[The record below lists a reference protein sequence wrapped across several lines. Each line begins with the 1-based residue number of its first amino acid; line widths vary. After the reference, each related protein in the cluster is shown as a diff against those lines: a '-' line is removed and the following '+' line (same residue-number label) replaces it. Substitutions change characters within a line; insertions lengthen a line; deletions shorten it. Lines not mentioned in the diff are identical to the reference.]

1 MLVARAGFV
10 RRHKVAVASN
20 TALVLA
26 AGAVIGYAVAADGYQ
41 AHEAQLNDGGIWVV
55 HGDRGIYGRI
65 NKPINQLDTIVFGDG
80 GSDRPLDVAQD
91 GAAVAA
97 IDRKAGTA
105 QVIDPFTSKLDASG
119 KISIPSVGDQQMA
132 GGTFASIDRESGD
145 LWAVQLDPQRGKP
158 LITSVDV
165 QSEPLASV
173 GETAALAVSQAGT
186 VIATSQESGTIT
198 YLVPVEDGFD
208 EPRTEDVPTE
218 AGDPTAVTAVGEKV
232 VTLDEATG
240 ELAVIGGGS
249 ATVPA
254 DSVLQQPGPDAE
266 SVLVATPDS
275 LLSVDLES
283 GATGVVDEGSGRPT
297 EPVRLGACSYAA
309 WSGGLGAL
317 TVQCG
322 GDEAQ
327 SSSLGGKA
335 SDLAFRV
342 NRGQIVLNDNSSGTV
357 WDLDERAPQEI
368 DIWNAFT
375 MSKKVEDKDKQ
386 NEEQSAGDRTPPKAK
401 PDDYGARAGRTTVLH
416 PLDNDSAP
424 EGRLLSIIDVDQP
437 TGGATAEISPDGQ
450 TIVLQLPDKARDTS
464 FDYYIDDG
472 RSNFTAHATVSVAVR
487 ATAQND
493 QPALRK
499 GFEPRRW
506 RVAASGSVTVPV
518 LSDWRDDSD
527 GDALVLDSAV
537 ALGAGESGAVAR
549 TTSDGRVRFTGS
561 REGGDS
567 YQVEYLVSDGRSA
580 PVKQKLSFDV
590 QERLDRQTFPAVAE
604 PDVVRGEEGQPIK
617 IRPLLNDLPGSDP
630 GTPNAELM
638 LGGKIPDQA
647 DATIKTDLENGIITF
662 TGDKPGTYFIEY
674 DAAFGNAKLDQE
686 TVRVDVRPRPKSPG
700 DPIAMPDTL
709 TVYGQSA
716 GIVDVLANDL
726 DPAGGLLV
734 VQRAVADNPNQV
746 DVAIIDGRW
755 LRISSRQGDLSPN
768 PQLVHYTISNGST
781 SGIEGE
787 VSVSQRQAPPDNSP
801 VTTTDRV
808 HVRGGT
814 SVTVPVLDNDIAPT
828 GDRLSLVSDAAQDV
842 PGELQIDVPVDVK
855 GDVGK
860 ALVSGRNVRYIAPD
874 LKERDSFE
882 VRYVASSS
890 TGDTALGR
898 LIVIITPAKDPNT
911 PPEPPT
917 LEGRAV
923 SGGSIKVRLPGS
935 GIDPDGDPVAVAGIT
950 SAPRLGRVLS
960 YGGNFLEYQAYPRT
974 TGTDEFEYS
983 VADSRG
989 AVATGTVRVAVVPPG
1004 EPQPPL
1010 AVADQ
1015 LTVEPGRTAV
1025 FDPLA
1030 NDYIAPGDEVEI
1042 SLRDAPDG
1050 VTLDPETNLVS
1061 VPAPDTTEGASPPVV
1076 YAITNGIDSSIS
1088 TLKVYTADEFKNPP
1102 VVYDAFG
1109 RADDSGSVSVNVLE
1123 GAYDPDGTVAD
1134 LTVTKVYGIEGEPTI
1149 KADGDTI
1156 KVNRGPNPIV
1166 VPFRVEDADGAAA
1179 TASLY
1184 VPPTGSGIP
1193 YVKPDALI
1201 ELSEGGSAKGKLK
1214 DYIVNPSGGPLRLT
1228 GRESVSASP
1237 AVLETQRSGDDSF
1250 EISASDGYR
1259 GPGALL
1265 LEVTTATNEA
1275 GNEDPQDPTDGYTA
1289 LLSIPVQVGDDTPV
1303 LECPQTTIPISAG
1316 EVYDLDIA
1324 SLCNVWTLDPADAPD
1339 LDYEGTWTQEL
1350 DGLSVSRNGSPVLQ
1364 ITAADDANRG
1374 GEATLSITAGG
1385 SLPAEIRF
1393 RLASAPPPSML
1404 PIRVEDMEAGQARE
1418 LDLSPYLE
1426 AGVANPTPTVVSIDV
1441 VSGAGVSAST
1451 SGQAGVTLR
1460 AGAEAKGHAV
1470 FRVVMSDVDGSSS
1483 GPERRAEGRIEFDVS
1498 GLPGQPGAPQS
1509 YENVEEGTVRL
1520 GWFAPKDDGGSPIT
1534 SYRLKEMQS
1543 GDEISCRTNECDF
1556 PGLENRKK
1564 YNFRVAAVNKV
1575 GKGPWSDLSQTAYA
1589 DTKPG
1594 RVSNIRMTDRGDHTI
1609 TIAWTKPQSSTAIEF
1624 YRISWLGQ
1632 AVQVPGNTT
1641 SYPVGNLDNNQKY
1654 VFSVEALNSVNW
1666 SPPRQS
1672 APFQSIGTPAPPGG
1686 LAVVD
1691 RQSGLQATDVTATW
1705 TATAPEGPAPT
1716 LYTLAYSANGG
1727 PLTAVPGC
1735 SRIQAT
1741 TCTHTGVAYDG
1752 TSYAYYVQALNIEK
1766 TSPPGNPVTFDAV
1779 GKPANWGAVGASP
1792 TGQDAQVRV
1801 TATAPQPRGEQ
1812 ARAAILVAGQVVWE
1826 NLVSPGAVINE
1837 LVQTPGNTTTYPV
1850 QMRMC
1855 NEFAAKVGCSLSEV
1869 KTVQTYGPIRSSN
1882 LNQVTAQVNGLQ
1894 VTWTISGTSNGDPA
1908 KVGISI
1914 DGGAEEI
1921 VALGAPADFAFTRTV
1936 TVSDYATPT
1945 NIRVRLFDDAP
1956 AGRGEAVIYGQVD
1969 SGDPPPPTVTIY
1981 KRASCNSGDAD
1992 TTNDCIVSGITF
2004 PCNDSR
2010 CGYLGIQVS
2019 GARVSFGCQVVQSS
2033 GQPWEQPPR
2042 PYYGNLGNG
2051 DTATDWIFNDGTVGV
2066 QCEGGNG
2073 KNYFNVTAYMEWPP

>member
-1 MLVARAGFV
+1 VARAGFV

-65 NKPINQLDTIVFGDG
+65 NKPINQLDAVVFAEG
-80 GSDRPLDVAQD
+80 GSDRLLDVVQD

-105 QVIDPFTSKLDASG
+105 QIIDPLTSKLEASG
-119 KISIPSVGDQQMA
+119 KISLPAVGDQQMA

-145 LWAVQLDPQRGKP
+145 LWAVRLDPRRGKP
-158 LITSVDV
+158 LITSVDD

-173 GETAALAVSQAGT
+173 GGSAALAVSQAGT

-198 YLVPVEDGFD
+198 YLVPGTDGLD
-208 EPRTEDVPTE
+208 EPRTEDLPAE
-218 AGDPTAVTAVGEKV
+218 AGEPTAVTAVGEKV
-232 VTLDEATG
+232 VTLDESTG
-240 ELAVIGGGS
+240 ELAVVGGGS
-249 ATVPA
+249 ATVPGG
-254 DSVLQQPGPDAE
+254 SVLQQPGPDAAF
-266 SVLVATPDS
+266 VLVATPDS

-283 GATGVVDEGSGRPT
+283 GVSSIVDDGGGRPT
-297 EPVRLGACSYAA
+297 EPVRLGACSHAA

-317 TVQCG
+317 SVQCG

-368 DIWNAFT
+368 DNWNAFT
-375 MSKKVEDKDKQ
+375 MSKADKDKDKQ
-386 NEEQSAGDRTPPKAK
+386 NEEQTAGDRTPPKAK

-472 RSNFTAHATVSVAVR
+472 RSNYTAHATVSVAVR
-487 ATAQND
+487 GTDQND
-493 QPALRK
+493 QPALRN

-506 RVAASGSVTVPV
+506 RVAAGGSVTVPV

-537 ALGAGESGAVAR
+537 ALGAGDSGAVAR

-580 PVKQKLSFDV
+580 PVKQTLSFDV

-638 LGGKIPDQA
+638 LGGKIPDQ
-647 DATIKTDLENGIITF
+647 DDTTIETDLENGIISF

-674 DAAFGNAKLDQE
+674 DAAFGNAGLDQE
-686 TVRVDVRPRPKSPG
+686 TVRIDVRPRPKSPG

-709 TVYGQSA
+709 TVYGQSG

-734 VQRAVADNPNQV
+734 VQRAEADNPNQV

-755 LRISSRQGDLSPN
+755 LRISARQGDLSPN
-768 PQLVHYTISNGST
+768 PQLVHYTISNGSN
-781 SGIEGE
+781 SVIEGE
-787 VSVSQRQAPPDNSP
+787 VSVSQRQPPSDNSP

-814 SVTVPVLDNDIAPT
+814 SVTVPVLDNDIAPS
-828 GDRLSLVSDAAQDV
+828 GDRLTLVSDAAQEV
-842 PGELQIDVPVDVK
+842 PGELQIDVPADVK
-855 GDVGK
+855 GDVGT

-890 TGDTALGR
+890 TGETALGR

-935 GIDPDGDPVAVAGIT
+935 GIDPEGDPVTVAGIT

-960 YGGNFLEYQAYPRT
+960 FGGNFLEYQAYPRT

-989 AVATGTVRVAVVPPG
+989 AVATGTVRVAVVAPG

-1010 AVADQ
+1010 AVADR

-1030 NDYIAPGDEVEI
+1030 NDYVAPGDEVEI
-1042 SLRDAPDG
+1042 SLRDAPEG

-1061 VPAPDTTEGASPPVV
+1061 VPAPDTTNGASPPVV
-1076 YAITNGIDSSIS
+1076 YAITNGIDVSIS
-1088 TLKVYTADEFKNPP
+1088 TLKVDPADEFKNPP

-1109 RADDSGSVSVNVLE
+1109 QANDSGSVSVDVLE
-1123 GAYDPDGTVAD
+1123 GAYDPDGAVAD
-1134 LTVTKVYGIEGEPTI
+1134 LTVTQVYGTEGEPRI
-1149 KADGDTI
+1149 NADGDRI

-1201 ELSEGGSAKGKLK
+1201 ELSEGGSAKGRLK

-1237 AVLETQRSGDDSF
+1237 AALETQRSGDDSF
-1250 EISASDGYR
+1250 EISARDGYR

-1324 SLCNVWTLDPADAPD
+1324 SLCHVWTLDPADAPH
-1339 LDYEGTWTQEL
+1339 LDYEGTFVQEL
-1350 DGLSVSRNGSPVLQ
+1350 DGLSVSGNGSPVLQ
-1364 ITAADDANRG
+1364 VTAADDASRG
-1374 GEATLSITAGG
+1374 GEAILSVTAGG

-1404 PIRVEDMEAGQARE
+1404 PIRVEDMEAGQTRE
-1418 LDLSPYLE
+1418 LDLAPYLE

-1441 VSGAGVSAST
+1441 VSAAGVSGSK
-1451 SGQAGVTLR
+1451 SGQASVSLR
-1460 AGAEAKGHAV
+1460 VGAQAKGRAV
-1470 FRVVMSDVDGSSS
+1470 FRVVMSDVNDSSA
-1483 GPERRAEGRIEFDVS
+1483 GPERRTEGRIEFDVS
-1498 GLPGQPGAPQS
+1498 GLPGQPGAPRS
-1509 YENVEEGTVRL
+1509 YVENQEEGTVRL
-1520 GWFAPKDDGGSPIT
+1520 GWFPPEDDGGSPIT
-1534 SYRLKEMQS
+1534 NYRLKEMQS
-1543 GDEISCRTNECDF
+1543 GDEITCRTNECDF
-1556 PGLENRKK
+1556 RGLENRKK

-1575 GKGPWSDLSQTAYA
+1575 GTGPWSDLSQTAYA

-1609 TIAWTKPQSSTAIEF
+1609 TIAWAKPQSSTAIES
-1624 YRISWLGQ
+1624 YNISWLGHSVEV
-1632 AVQVPGNTT
+1632 AGNST
-1641 SYPVGNLDNNQKY
+1641 SFPVSNLDNNQKY
-1654 VFSVEALNSVNW
+1654 VFSIQALNSVGW

-1691 RQSGLQATDVTATW
+1691 RQSGLQATDVMASW

-1752 TSYAYYVQALNIEK
+1752 TSYAYYVQALNIENI
-1766 TSPPGNPVTFDAV
+1766 SPPGNPVTFDAV
-1779 GKPANWGAVGASP
+1779 GKPALWGPITATP
-1792 TGQDAQVRV
+1792 TGVDYQARV
-1801 TATAPQPRGEQ
+1801 TATAPESRGEQ

-1826 NLVSPGAVINE
+1826 LNVKPGAIINE
-1837 LVQTPGNTTTYPV
+1837 LVNTPSNSTAYPV
-1850 QMRMC
+1850 QLRMC
-1855 NEFAAKVGCSLSEV
+1855 NEFAAKVGCSHSDP
-1869 KTVQTYGPIRSSN
+1869 KTVQTFGPLRN
-1882 LNQVTAQVNGLQ
+1882 NHLNQPTASVSGLN
-1894 VTWTISGTSNGDPA
+1894 VTWTISGTSNGDQA
-1908 KVGISI
+1908 VVGISV

-1921 VALGAPADFAFTRTV
+1921 VALGAPADFSFTRTV
-1936 TVSDYATPT
+1936 TVSDYNTAT
-1945 NIRVRLFDDAP
+1945 NIRVRLFDDNP
-1956 AGRGEAVIYGQVD
+1956 VGRGEGFVYGQTD
-1969 SGDPPPPTVTIY
+1969 SGDPPPPSISVFKGAQCSDNDDDEWPDCQRGGGGPLDTDPACGGNTCFRVHFQTSGWRSGFSCRIGDSTTI
-1981 KRASCNSGDAD
+1981 KWFTLESKSFDPAD
-1992 TTNDCIVSGITF
+1992 GEK
-2004 PCNDSR
+2004 
-2010 CGYLGIQVS
+2010 Q
-2019 GARVSFGCQVVQSS
+2019 
-2033 GQPWEQPPR
+2033 
-2042 PYYGNLGNG
+2042 
-2051 DTATDWIFNDGTVGV
+2051 TDWYFGEGYV
-2066 QCEGGNG
+2066 QIVCSNSRQSASGG
-2073 KNYFNVTAYMEWPP
+2073 ASW